1 MSTNSFLGIESSKS
15 LQFKK
20 YKQEQRDLLKTLT
33 HLEKEKYKAI
43 DEDEQYFVDNIPGD
57 GITMLSVSP
66 QSSNRGDDDS
76 LEDEAEREEVLRK
89 SLYFLEVQSI
99 PPEEEQERE
108 AASNLAKCDK
118 SPLALDLQGKTRR
131 NSVQKHDERRRSSIG
146 LLLNRPSVSSISGSN
161 PVLDIARRRSSL
173 DQNEVMPF
181 YLKKK
186 YDNQQQQ
193 QKSTRGPPRLLP
205 RRGSVFLDN
214 ERNLYE
220 RQFMPS
226 SADLGTVS
234 FKSFSEG
241 SSGLTEE
248 KKNAIRRQSLGNIDF
263 ERKRRPESG
272 TERINLA
279 LERIPN
285 ETIHEERSPN
295 ERRASKLVH
304 AESTSNTT
312 LPAWKRSFLGSRK
325 SSIIEKRPLIANG
338 QRRHTVGDIPRVA
351 ELTEKQNLI
360 KISRSKS
367 LREMS
372 LGSSGKKREPIFDD
386 KDVIFPAYD
395 KDRGFTVKEFIALRK
410 CRYLRLS
417 KLNLQSMLWQSRHQD
432 LIEY

>member
-1 MSTNSFLGIESSKS
+1 MKEKNMSSI
-15 LQFKK
+15 
-20 YKQEQRDLLKTLT
+20 YLLK
-33 HLEKEKYKAI
+33 
-43 DEDEQYFVDNIPGD
+43 N
-57 GITMLSVSP
+57 
-66 QSSNRGDDDS
+66 SSFIS
-76 LEDEAEREEVLRK
+76 
-89 SLYFLEVQSI
+89 
-99 PPEEEQERE
+99 
-108 AASNLAKCDK
+108 DK

-272 TERINLA
+272 IF
-279 LERIPN
+279 I
-285 ETIHEERSPN
+285 
-295 ERRASKLVH
+295 
-304 AESTSNTT
+304 
-312 LPAWKRSFLGSRK
+312 SF
-325 SSIIEKRPLIANG
+325 
-338 QRRHTVGDIPRVA
+338 H
-351 ELTEKQNLI
+351 
-360 KISRSKS
+360 
-367 LREMS
+367 
-372 LGSSGKKREPIFDD
+372 F
-386 KDVIFPAYD
+386 
-395 KDRGFTVKEFIALRK
+395 
-410 CRYLRLS
+410 
-417 KLNLQSMLWQSRHQD
+417 
-432 LIEY
+432 